1 MKELFNNEY
10 GRKVITYL
18 VAPRDTRFFIKDYVK
33 GLETGDQSETKKKDP
48 ELRKKELLD
57 YTKPILKE
65 FLNKEIASLL
75 FNGAGGVLIP
85 VVLKELGADGN
96 DMITSIAGC
105 LLAERFEV
113 PEEEIKKAEPAE
125 GADEKKVHPIE
136 DATVHY
142 ICKQIFSGDA
152 EREKNSFN
160 SMLKSFK
167 LCFFLYQFN

>member
-33 GLETGDQSETKKKDP
+33 GLETGDQSDTKKKDP

-57 YTKPILKE
+57 YTKPVLKE

-85 VVLKELGADGN
+85 VALKELGADGN

-113 PEEEIKKAEPAE
+113 PEEEIKKTESVE
-125 GADEKKVHPIE
+125 GADAKKVHPIE

-152 EREKNSFN
+152 EREKSSLNS
-160 SMLKSFK
+160 
-167 LCFFLYQFN
+167 